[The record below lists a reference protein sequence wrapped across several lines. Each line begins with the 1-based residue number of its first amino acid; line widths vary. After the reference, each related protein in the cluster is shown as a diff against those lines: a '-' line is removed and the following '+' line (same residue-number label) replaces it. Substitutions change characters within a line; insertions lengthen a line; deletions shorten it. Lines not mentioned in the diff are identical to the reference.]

1 MKRRLLILVKF
12 PIALS
17 SHRFFVFVELK
28 EATEMDNIGYLFDTI
43 KEFRQRGL
51 EVTLTTTS
59 TEVTLITTTE
69 VTLEVYLEVYNNI
82 NNNRGNFDNNNN
94 NRGNLNNNNI
104 GNFKSVSIIHMA
116 NERAEGSFS
125 GH

>member
-59 TEVTLITTTE
+59 TEVTLITTTTE
-69 VTLEVYLEVYNNI
+69 VTCT
-82 NNNRGNFDNNNN
+82 R
-94 NRGNLNNNNI
+94 
-104 GNFKSVSIIHMA
+104 SVF
-116 NERAEGSFS
+116 GSV
-125 GH
+125 